1 MTPAG
6 AGGLGFLLWFLTGQ
20 GPAGVPDE
28 RGDRNDERGEAMSDE
43 KYHVNLNDLAEVS
56 EISAT
61 TLRKLIARHADF
73 PVLERGS
80 NGVPYSFDAREVK
93 AWLDHH
99 QSEKDAATEAHRE
112 ELAALQLELYGP
124 PVDDEAITRLT
135 PQQRQQLAGA
145 KFRENQLSEQQG
157 LLVRADEVEATL
169 EAALAILRKDM
180 QALVDQ
186 IARELGLERAPR
198 NAVADRVKAALDRCA
213 SKIERLDADRNL
225 AA

>member
-1 MTPAG
+1 MTPG
-6 AGGLGFLLWFLTGQ
+6 RGGGLGFLFWLLTGEA
-20 GPAGVPDE
+20 PAGVSYE
-28 RGDRNDERGEAMSDE
+28 RGGPNSDRQSAMSDE
-43 KYHVNLNDLAEVS
+43 KYHVNLTDLGELTG
-56 EISAT
+56 ISAT

-80 NGVPYSFDAREVK
+80 NGVPYRFDVRDVK

-99 QSEKDAATEAHRE
+99 QSEKDAATEAHRD

-124 PVDDEAITRLT
+124 PVDDEPVTRLT
-135 PQQRQQLAGA
+135 AQQRQQLAAA
-145 KFRENQLSEQQG
+145 KYRENELSKQQG
-157 LLVRADEVEATL
+157 LLVRADEIEATL
-169 EAALAILRKDM
+169 EAAFAILRKDM

-198 NAVADRVKAALDRCA
+198 NAVAGRIKDALDRCA
-213 SKIERLDADRNL
+213 LKLERLDAERNL

>member
-1 MTPAG
+1 M
-6 AGGLGFLLWFLTGQ
+6 LWFSTGEA
-20 GPAGVPDE
+20 PAGVPYE
-28 RGDRNDERGEAMSDE
+28 RGDRNSDRCDAMNDE
-43 KYHVNLNDLAEVS
+43 KYHVNLNDLAEVT

-80 NGVPYSFDAREVK
+80 NGVPYSFDAHQVK

-99 QSEKDAATEAHRE
+99 QSEKDAATEAHRDD
-112 ELAALQLELYGP
+112 LAALQLELYGA
-124 PVDDEAITRLT
+124 PVDDEAITQLT

-145 KFRENQLSEQQG
+145 KLRENQLNEQQG

-169 EAALAILRKDM
+169 DAALAILRKDM

-186 IARELGLERAPR
+186 IARELSLERAPR

-213 SKIERLDADRNL
+213 TKIERLDADRNL